1 MLADAEKGCVS
12 NIVFGYDKTI
22 GDYFNLSINEN
33 KEKAIQKIFQ
43 WYIEDGYGLRRL
55 RICLMNEISR
65 LKGLMKRTGR
75 ERKQIHMESGHNPS
89 EYFIQCKKVF

>member
-1 MLADAEKGCVS
+1 MLADAEKGCVP

-43 WYIEDGYGLRRL
+43 WYIEDG
-55 RICLMNEISR
+55 
-65 LKGLMKRTGR
+65 
-75 ERKQIHMESGHNPS
+75 
-89 EYFIQCKKVF
+89 

>member
-12 NIVFGYDKTI
+12 NIVFGYDKAI

-43 WYIEDGYGLRRL
+43 WYIEDGYG
-55 RICLMNEISR
+55 
-65 LKGLMKRTGR
+65 GR
-75 ERKQIHMESGHNPS
+75 
-89 EYFIQCKKVF
+89 